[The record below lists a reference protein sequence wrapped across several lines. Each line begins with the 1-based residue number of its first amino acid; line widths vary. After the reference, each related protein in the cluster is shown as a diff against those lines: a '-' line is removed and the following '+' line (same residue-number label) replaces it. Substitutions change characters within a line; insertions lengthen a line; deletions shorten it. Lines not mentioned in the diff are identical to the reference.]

1 MGTFANSQCCTVAN
15 VEVNMKTGKM
25 VATHLTIAQNNGI
38 TVNLDGVGN
47 QMSGAVIQG
56 LSRAMWEQATWNKE
70 RVTTLDWVTYPILRF
85 KDAPTVT
92 LVNVHPGDYTT
103 ITPGDESQ
111 NVFAGNTAAQAQGWL
126 LTGSGEPP
134 TSAVGSAMAN
144 AFFDATGARVRQAP
158 MTPAVT
164 RGVLK
169 AAGLLMA

>member
-1 MGTFANSQCCTVAN
+1 
-15 VEVNMKTGKM
+15 
-25 VATHLTIAQNNGI
+25 
-38 TVNLDGVGN
+38 
-47 QMSGAVIQG
+47 MSGAVIQG
-56 LSRAMWEQATWNKE
+56 LSRAMWEQATWNKD

-92 LVNVHPGDYTT
+92 LVNVHPGVYTT

-144 AFFDATGARVRQAP
+144 GFFDATGVRVRQAP
-158 MTPAVT
+158 MRPAIT

-169 AAGLLMA
+169 NAGVLLA